1 MKPVTRR
8 WEINQ
13 KTFAL
18 KNSMH
23 FCELLVINGL
33 KQNLQYGPAWHSPGI
48 NWSKFRVFVHNNNN
62 KKVRKIKKSIFAL
75 AENHPCKT
83 DTCGNTVCP
92 QGCSHQII
100 V

>member
-1 MKPVTRR
+1 M
-8 WEINQ
+8 

-48 NWSKFRVFVHNNNN
+48 NWSKFRVFVQN
-62 KKVRKIKKSIFAL
+62 
-75 AENHPCKT
+75 
-83 DTCGNTVCP
+83 
-92 QGCSHQII
+92 
-100 V
+100 